1 MADAAGSPSRTAPL
15 GARGRKAERC
25 ARGRGEGGAAGA
37 RRGAGPRARRG
48 EWEGRGG
55 LVTAAPCPE
64 HPEASRRLESAFY
77 APLCPHRCYNVSMS
91 SVSRDVI
98 GSWKYVMGARLFVF
112 VFLSLS
118 CLGFLASKES
128 ANSPR
133 GLLGFIMGGLAFC
146 SQARD
151 RWTCAR
157 ARARGLSGLVC
168 LIGGDLPVSTQGL
181 WQPLWCGRSAWGSP

>member
-1 MADAAGSPSRTAPL
+1 MRSRAPPLEAQARRVRGPERAAG
-15 GARGRKAERC
+15 GA
-25 ARGRGEGGAAGA
+25 GGAAASGGSGRSGSCSA
-37 RRGAGPRARRG
+37 AFANRRSSWPTPPVRLLERRRWAHGEERRRGAREGEERGALLARGGGQGRERRG

-77 APLCPHRCYNVSMS
+77 APLCPHRCYNVSVS

-118 CLGFLASKES
+118 CLGFW
-128 ANSPR
+128 
-133 GLLGFIMGGLAFC
+133 LLKN
-146 SQARD
+146 QP
-151 RWTCAR
+151 T
-157 ARARGLSGLVC
+157 
-168 LIGGDLPVSTQGL
+168 LPEGCWVS
-181 WQPLWCGRSAWGSP
+181 